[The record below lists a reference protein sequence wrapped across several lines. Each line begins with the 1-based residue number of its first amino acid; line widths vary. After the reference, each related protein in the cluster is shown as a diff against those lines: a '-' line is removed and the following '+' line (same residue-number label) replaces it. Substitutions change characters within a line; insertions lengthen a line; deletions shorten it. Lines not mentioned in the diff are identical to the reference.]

1 MNYKVGQIFY
11 LVGSETARV
20 IPFRII
26 EEVTRTTLDGVEK
39 SFIAELPDEKRT
51 SVDVEKLK
59 GVVFSSV
66 NELRHHMLE
75 NASTAIENMIAVA
88 EKLSSETFSE
98 LPDPDPNLAYS
109 EVAEP
114 EGLKEPANFEVLE
127 KNENVLLN
135 SEDVEDENTLD
146 EERVQ
151 AGGEQDIVKVDIGN
165 GVFANMKKSDLNKV
179 SQI

>member
-1 MNYKVGQIFY
+1 
-11 LVGSETARV
+11 
-20 IPFRII
+20 
-26 EEVTRTTLDGVEK
+26 
-39 SFIAELPDEKRT
+39 
-51 SVDVEKLK
+51 
-59 GVVFSSV
+59 
-66 NELRHHMLE
+66 MLE